1 MQAGYT
7 MNDRLL
13 RPSMVGVSKKK
24 VEDSKSRCENN
35 SELTVNVNVKDKS

>member
-1 MQAGYT
+1 MMEIETSDKENGIVVKELQAGYT

-24 VEDSKSRCENN
+24 VEDSK
-35 SELTVNVNVKDKS
+35 K